1 MPTWG
6 ERINRTLR
14 RLTAANRTLGR
25 ATAVG
30 TFTVDVV
37 VPAGERWFIRSIG
50 VRYVTSG
57 VAGNRKV
64 RLEAIVDGVV
74 RSAVESGV
82 NITANS
88 TVHVTFA
95 PGVPVSS
102 GQVSG
107 TLYQPWPQCIA
118 MPADIIR
125 ARSPSNG
132 DPGDLIDIFVHA
144 DVETD
149 E

>member
-6 ERINRTLR
+6 ERINRTLSL
-14 RLTAANRTLGR
+14 LTASNRTLSR
-25 ATAVG
+25 ATATG
-30 TFTVDVV
+30 IFSVDVV
-37 VPAGERWFIRSIG
+37 VPAGERWLIKSIG
-50 VRYVTSG
+50 VKYVTSG

-64 RLEAIVDGVV
+64 RLEGVVDGVV
-74 RSAVESGV
+74 RAAVESAV
-82 NITANS
+82 NITANQ

-107 TLYQPWPQCIA
+107 TLYQPWPECIA
-118 MPADIIR
+118 MPGDIIR